1 MAENT
6 EPKNE
11 EREEVPEWAKR
22 LQESLS
28 SLPDR
33 IKEALTPDPEPE
45 PDPGKPQ
52 EIPLPQPPE
61 PEEPPQPEPQ
71 PEQEPEQKPKKK
83 SLLQFFL

>member
-11 EREEVPEWAKR
+11 EREEAPEWAKR

-52 EIPLPQPPE
+52 EIPLPQSPE

-71 PEQEPEQKPKKK
+71 PEKEPEQKPKKK

>member
-6 EPKNE
+6 DNN

-22 LQESLS
+22 FQESLS
-28 SLPDR
+28 SLPYR

-61 PEEPPQPEPQ
+61 PEVIEKLYHQVILE
-71 PEQEPEQKPKKK
+71 EV
-83 SLLQFFL
+83 